1 MGIFDRWF
9 KRYSYDNTRRYKR
22 LPAAWPVKYMVV
34 PLAEGPYLLNTKDIS
49 AGGVSMISQK
59 MMTPGAML
67 EMEILITPIKKTIK
81 AVGKI
86 LRCIEKRKGEFELG
100 VQFEEIDPEE
110 QVLLDQA
117 IETFYRSKDSAPRR
131 ERWWRKLT

>member
-1 MGIFDRWF
+1 MLI
-9 KRYSYDNTRRYKR
+9 
-22 LPAAWPVKYMVV
+22 

-59 MMTPGAML
+59 MVPSGAAL
-67 EMEILITPIKKTIK
+67 EMEILIPPINKSIK
-81 AVGKI
+81 AVGKV

-117 IETFYRSKDSAPRR
+117 IETFYKSKETAPHRQ
-131 ERWWRKLT
+131 RW